1 VKWHGHRRDTHLT
14 SPAPPHLLHLAPSSW
29 KLESWPHPLLTKALG
44 ELAGAVLES
53 LYWWCGYGRTGGMT
67 NSTSM
72 QTQIQGFEL
81 AHPQSVPSMNGWST
95 WKDWSC
101 WSKYAESSW
110 YRATVRVP
118 VRYQKPEALEKT
130 NESLQWTFAGKRYT
144 VTYYSF
150 HNKMIYL
157 CINFIL
163 YFLLGGFQGQRVDM
177 KRQRGPSGPSST
189 GVARVKSPL
198 TTASY
203 PQHLP
208 SDLKTSGEWNTASAP
223 IQSRGT

>member
-1 VKWHGHRRDTHLT
+1 MYSPYEIKYGFTSSVLLTWRAWTWESWLHQSSAVKWHGHRRDTHLT

-118 VRYQKPEALEKT
+118 VRYQV
-130 NESLQWTFAGKRYT
+130 S
-144 VTYYSF
+144 
-150 HNKMIYL
+150 
-157 CINFIL
+157 
-163 YFLLGGFQGQRVDM
+163 QGQMMQPCLNNNDTWTNKQM
-177 KRQRGPSGPSST
+177 
-189 GVARVKSPL
+189 
-198 TTASY
+198 
-203 PQHLP
+203 
-208 SDLKTSGEWNTASAP
+208 TSLNANN
-223 IQSRGT
+223 